1 MPQNFNIVAKLTIQ
15 GPNNINAVVRQVQ
28 SQLNTLKANVNLGIN
43 TQSLTNL
50 RNANKSIGALTISMR
65 DLRDATRLTKIS
77 VDALATSLNNLGK
90 QVAPLQKAAQI
101 IKNVQTQTKQAAND
115 MEVFGEEAAFALRRF
130 AAFAIPTAVFAAI
143 SVAFKQAIQ
152 NAIDFEVE
160 MVKLSQVTGR
170 SVTALSDISNEITRL
185 STKLGVSSKDISE
198 VAVTLAQAG
207 LSAKDTKVALE
218 ALARSALAA
227 TFDNVKDTTEG
238 AIAAMAQ
245 FKLEASDL
253 QGLIGSLNAVSAQ
266 FAVESEDLVSV
277 IRRSGGAFQSAGG
290 NLNELLGLFTSVRA
304 TTRESAD
311 SIATGFRTIFT
322 RIQRPRTIQF
332 LRELGVELQDAK
344 GQFIGPLESIR
355 RLNAALSEIQTTDPR
370 FAAVIEELGGFR
382 QVSKVIPLIQ
392 QFPEAI
398 KAINVAQQGQISII
412 EDSEIAQ
419 KSLANQLTKLR
430 EEFFALFREIG
441 GDKSFQE
448 FVKTLID
455 ISRNLI
461 EVTKAIKP
469 LIPLIGSIA
478 LFQGGSKAAQFFSG
492 FSRGLTTTNP
502 RRRFARGGVVPGRG
516 DTDSVNAALMPGEFV
531 IRKDAAEAIG
541 YDRLAEMNRF
551 AKGGPVINLSKKQLE
566 AYSFADDFDVKEVNE
581 KGKNVRFQRKEL
593 FQKYASEETRKPIRF
608 GLAALSNDS
617 QVGTFDSFVSVKS
630 KRNGAFGF
638 PVSIEAA
645 KLQPDSL
652 SSDVENRMV
661 KTLSALTSNIASALA
676 RSIGGTAKE
685 KDKGRVEKIL
695 KKANLDSAIG
705 GIFEAALGVLG
716 APYED
721 KESNNQA
728 IDFPKGLGI
737 DTSKLFGNPNLKNLP
752 TDAKRTGKVS
762 SFVSKNLKT
771 VFTDI
776 VDNIGFGIARP
787 NRTKK
792 EASSELKTLPSIGQS
807 IDYTKSPVVDSS
819 LKEALND
826 INRKITV
833 DKQGSVSIGSY
844 TTEIFKKLG
853 LVKDTGNLTKK
864 IRKDNSSL
872 ENYINSFFKANLDVD
887 SRGQARLKRNS
898 GGSIPGVGNSD
909 TVPALLTPGEFVINK
924 SAANAIGLSNLHKLN
939 KYNSGGPV
947 RHYRTGARAAGGFST
962 AGSLFG
968 GGLAGGTILPILLG
982 QLGQLNDSTSA
993 LISKFSA
1000 LAIGVSAFQFQIN
1013 AVTDDR
1019 KLRILSSL
1027 SERSGGT
1034 LQKATGIAA
1043 RNFQA
1048 ISLAAGL
1055 AATGLS
1061 EYGSY
1066 LKTQANELASK
1077 AKTEKELQ
1085 GAISQDTSGS
1095 IFGGAGVGAG
1105 IGAAIGTVIAPGI
1118 GTAIGAGVG
1127 ALTGAIVGSYNTQ
1140 TEELRKVFEQARF
1153 DRTAEQLDEV
1163 ITNFREGRF
1172 ANAQV
1177 GASKVANFAEQQR
1190 LNIENSSVKNV
1201 PELRKQLRNNLV
1213 NFRDAATELAKNS
1226 TNFEDFE
1233 KSFGGSGK
1241 KLTDAIVSITGDFEQ
1256 FKTEIEGTINASK
1269 IAAKVRKQELESAN
1283 KIKEYTT
1290 SLSEFNRAITEL
1302 TNTVQKNN
1310 DAFSFISGLSEGVP
1324 SIKIGSGN
1332 DIFSRAASGKV
1343 TNTNE
1348 VKEALD
1354 RLIGGTLDD
1363 KSQESISNNVLSVTK
1378 LTANLP
1384 AILERVASKVG
1395 FGDSDT
1401 GTLDL
1406 FKAELNQVAG
1416 LDDKLKQT
1424 ISLLFDSQ
1432 LGSRQNTGPAGLAQV
1447 VREDVLALA
1456 DKLVPE
1462 SITAGVKELDSSYKQ
1477 LSETYTQ
1484 IIDRIKTVID
1494 AESKLAQSRAD
1505 IIQREF
1511 EFSEQAR
1518 PSNSLQTN
1526 FRQVQ
1531 DIQNRRLTAITG
1543 NRNTT
1548 VSGATQGLIS
1558 KNIELKLIEDKLQ
1571 KAEFGSDN
1579 QKALINQF
1587 NDTAVA
1593 AGKLRSYLNE
1603 VAQSTLVLNKAQQEL
1618 ADATAQ
1624 REERVGFIQ
1633 NLLFAEGKE
1642 KRNFVNTAV
1651 LAQGFASNAP
1661 GGFDAIRGKDAK
1673 AVFDFFGSLGKN
1685 PLFGTQRTGEDL
1697 QLELTRELLKR
1708 EAGPNADPR
1717 FVDAIIKQFIEESK
1731 AEQTARENLEKA
1743 QQEALAAQ
1751 LGLIKVQEENTK
1763 ALKDFNVDLINK
1775 LPQQL
1780 KDALN
1785 RSAAATLESQIS
1797 INKNEKVGL
1806 ESERNKIASLRDSKV
1821 GQAFGGNIPQA
1832 VANIQDVAELL
1843 SNKNNENRIIL
1854 ERNEKLFSLR
1864 KQVPDLAKINSFQE
1878 SRTKGLGE
1886 TKFSINAYIGEA
1898 SLRKGKEPR
1907 LLNEKIDNEKVVKQL
1922 SDIGYD
1928 NVKTYKDL
1936 LELSESVEARLP
1948 FVKEVESKIREL
1960 EKAPSQEL
1968 NENRQ
1973 KRLEI
1978 EQKLKG
1984 VGLDTK
1990 RFEGLNF
1997 EELKTFQNNLGN
2009 ISEEARRNIGAID
2022 ALTTKI
2028 NTLTNDIEAFNKEL
2042 NGRRIPQDADGKA
2055 YGGFVGSKG
2064 GISSPL
2070 VRFAPKGTDTIP
2082 TMLTKGE
2089 FVVNAKDAAKNK
2101 DLLEQINAGYMANGG
2116 PVRKTRAEIL
2126 QERRQAYLARKQAL
2140 ADTAQK
2146 KRDAYANRLSNK
2158 QDVIRSNRES
2168 ALIGIANRAFGN
2180 DDPRENQ
2187 KVLQKYKAYIQAGL
2201 SDDEIRAK
2209 EGGSIPNGP
2218 IEGKRLQQ
2226 ERLANIKAQGIANLK
2241 FGAGD
2246 STSTVNANIPNK
2258 PFRYSI
2264 GEFDY
2269 LKKFGFSE
2277 RQIGLL
2283 KNQAEI
2289 YDLQRGGEE
2298 ISRKVEEIIKGSK
2311 EGKFLKFATGGIV
2324 PGSGNRDTV
2333 PALLTPGERVITKQ
2347 QNKQGLPV
2355 SLSSESISV
2364 LSAFSNTVGSM
2375 SESMSMFTEGANKL
2389 SEALTG
2395 FLNTKIEV
2403 THSPITVSVNIS
2415 GMEGLEQAIQDK
2427 VMSAVNSTI
2436 ASSKA
2441 KASEGRSPFFT

>member
-207 LSAKDTKVALE
+207 LSAKDTKIALE

-593 FQKYASEETRKPIRF
+593 FGKYASEETRKPIRF

-638 PVSIEAA
+638 PVSVEAA
-645 KLQPDSL
+645 KLQPESL

-661 KTLSALTSNIASALA
+661 KTLSALTSNVAGALA

-705 GIFEAALGVLG
+705 GIFEASLGVLG

-762 SFVSKNLKT
+762 SFISKNLKT

-787 NRTKK
+787 SKQGKDVSVKSND
-792 EASSELKTLPSIGQS
+792 LPSILPDKNKAFTDAVNQ
-807 IDYTKSPVVDSS
+807 VRL
-819 LKEALND
+819 LKQNATGE
-826 INRKITV
+826 K
-833 DKQGSVSIGSY
+833 VSINSVFTKY
-844 TTEIFKKLG
+844 FKDFGITNKFQQIDARKELANE
-853 LVKDTGNLTKK
+853 LVKAGVIDKSEL
-864 IRKDNSSL
+864 NS
-872 ENYINSFFKANLDVD
+872 KQV
-887 SRGQARLKRNS
+887 RRNS

-1269 IAAKVRKQELESAN
+1269 IAAKVRQQELESAN

-1395 FGDSDT
+1395 FGDSDV
-1401 GTLDL
+1401 GALDL

-1416 LDDKLKQT
+1416 LDYKLKQT

-1432 LGSRQNTGPAGLAQV
+1432 LSSRQNTGPAGLAQV

-1462 SITAGVKELDSSYKQ
+1462 AITAGVKELDSSYKQ

-1518 PSNSLQTN
+1518 PANSLQAN

-1571 KAEFGSDN
+1571 NAQFGSDE

-1587 NDTAVA
+1587 NDTAAA
-1593 AGKLRSYLNE
+1593 AGKLRSFLNE
-1603 VAQSTLVLNKAQQEL
+1603 VAQSTLLLNKAQQEL

-1624 REERVGFIQ
+1624 REERVGFVQ
-1633 NLLFAEGKE
+1633 KLLFAEGKE
-1642 KRNFVNTAV
+1642 RRNFVKTAV
-1651 LAQGFASNAP
+1651 LAQGFASGAP
-1661 GGFDAIRGKDAK
+1661 GGFDAIKGKDAK
-1673 AVFDFFGSLGKN
+1673 DVFDLFGSLGKN
-1685 PLFGTQRTGEDL
+1685 KLFGTQRTGEDL

-1717 FVDAIIKQFIEESK
+1717 FVDAAVKQLIDESR
-1731 AEQTARENLEKA
+1731 AEQVARENLEKV

-1751 LGLIKVQEENTK
+1751 RGLIEVQERNTK
-1763 ALKDFNVDLINK
+1763 ALEALNVNLLSQ
-1775 LPQQL
+1775 LPQKL
-1780 KDALN
+1780 NEALN

-1797 INKNEKVGL
+1797 ISKNEKIGL
-1806 ESERNKIASLRDSKV
+1806 ESEKEKIVSLRQSRV
-1821 GQAFGGNIPQA
+1821 GQAFGGKIPQA
-1832 VANIQDVAELL
+1832 VANIDTVNTIRKNYDLL
-1843 SNKNNENRIIL
+1843 KAAKNESFKLRSNKEDNRIL
-1854 ERNEKLFSLR
+1854 ELSSRVNGRNLLPEDYKN
-1864 KQVPDLAKINSFQE
+1864 VPDKYKDKDFFGFQFI
-1878 SRTKGLGE
+1878 K
-1886 TKFSINAYIGEA
+1886 
-1898 SLRKGKEPR
+1898 
-1907 LLNEKIDNEKVVKQL
+1907 
-1922 SDIGYD
+1922 
-1928 NVKTYKDL
+1928 KDL
-1936 LELSESVEARLP
+1936 LDADVQEILARR
-1948 FVKEVESKIREL
+1948 KEVESK
-1960 EKAPSQEL
+1960 
-1968 NENRQ
+1968 Q
-1973 KRLEI
+1973 KSIKEEI
-1978 EQKLKG
+1978 DTNKQSLRNVG
-1984 VGLDTK
+1984 VNIDYLLTIPKD
-1990 RFEGLNF
+1990 
-1997 EELKTFQNNLGN
+1997 ELKTFQDNLGS
-2009 ISEEARRNIGAID
+2009 ISEEARRNISAFD
-2022 ALTTKI
+2022 SLTTKI
-2028 NTLTNDIEAFNKEL
+2028 QNLDKLIGDLNKQLGSIQKPNEAAN
-2042 NGRRIPQDADGKA
+2042 RA

-2140 ADTAQK
+2140 ADAAQK
-2146 KRDAYANRLSNK
+2146 RRDAYSNRLSDK
-2158 QDVIRSNRES
+2158 QRTIRNNREAS
-2168 ALIGIANRAFGN
+2168 LIGIANRAFN
-2180 DDPRENQ
+2180 NEDKSKNQ
-2187 KVLQKYKAYIQAGL
+2187 EVLQKYKAYIQAGL
-2201 SDDEIRAK
+2201 SDDEIRIR
-2209 EGGSIPNGP
+2209 EGGSITNGP
-2218 IEGKRLQQ
+2218 ISGKRLQQ

-2241 FGAGD
+2241 FGKD
-2246 STSTVNANIPNK
+2246 NSTVNANIPNK

-2283 KNQAEI
+2283 KTQAEI
-2289 YDLQRGGEE
+2289 YDLQKGGEE

-2311 EGKFLKFATGGIV
+2311 EGKFLKFATGGVV

-2355 SLSSESISV
+2355 SLSSESVSV
-2364 LSAFSNTVGSM
+2364 LSAFSNSVGSM

-2403 THSPITVSVNIS
+2403 THSPITVSVNIA

-2427 VMSAVNSTI
+2427 IMSAVNSSI